1 MAITYPLN
9 TPTDIGI
16 AQIELIATDA
26 VAISQSPFT
35 FATQVHAYAGQMWSA
50 NITIPPSLKALAEPW
65 VAFLLSL
72 RGQYGTF
79 LLGDPNM
86 VTPRGSA
93 LVGSSGAAADNG
105 AASGVNLSG
114 DSVIYADGFVGSET
128 DLLLPGDYIQ
138 LGSGSTATLHKVL
151 AAVDS
156 DSNGSVEIDIWPAIR
171 RDLTDNEAITLSDCK
186 GVFRLATNT
195 RSWSIN
201 DSSQYGIQFEAMEAI
216 S

>member
-1 MAITYPLN
+1 MAINYPVS
-9 TPTDIGI
+9 TPTHIGI
-16 AQIELIATDA
+16 AQIELTATDA

-35 FATQVHAYAGQMWSA
+35 FETQVQAYSGQMWSA
-50 NITIPPSLKALAEPW
+50 SITIPPVLRALAEPW

-86 VTPRGSA
+86 TSPRGSA
-93 LVGSSGAAADNG
+93 LVGSGGAAADNG
-105 AASGVNLSG
+105 AVSGANLSG
-114 DSVIYADGFVGSET
+114 ASTIYADGFTGSET

-151 AAVDS
+151 TAVDS

-171 RDLTDNEAITLSDCK
+171 RDLTDNEAITLSNCK
-186 GVFRLATNT
+186 GVFRLATNS

-201 DSSQYGIQFEAMEAI
+201 DSSQYGIQFDAMEAI
-216 S
+216 